1 MVVIKHF
8 KSKMQSV
15 VLFKKHLCLS
25 EKIEE
30 IYFLLTKEHPF
41 YGKREVLWVM
51 DFLTGHH
58 SHRTITGQSQDNPS
72 ISQHFFQ

>member
-51 DFLTGHH
+51 DF
-58 SHRTITGQSQDNPS
+58 
-72 ISQHFFQ
+72 